1 MARKVGVKVS
11 QPILG
16 KFSNGESKVQLSENV
31 RGQDVYIIQTGWKKL
46 IIGLHKQI
54 STLLVNKGQYMIGF
68 KTSYQKKFLVDTAL
82 LEDCKQTK

>member
-31 RGQDVYIIQTGWKKL
+31 RGQDVYIIQTGWNKL

-54 STLLVNKGQYMIGF
+54 STLLSTRVTQADILE
-68 KTSYQKKFLVDTAL
+68 TL
-82 LEDCKQTK
+82 LSA